1 MPTLFILNR
10 SDATRWD
17 IAFKIAM
24 PGDAVL
30 LIQDGVLA
38 TTGGTGD
45 RRIADLTQRRVKIL
59 ALKSDMDARRVDMK
73 HGVEAIDYEQ
83 LVDLLIRYDS
93 TFS

>member
-1 MPTLFILNR
+1 MSTLFILNR
-10 SDATRWD
+10 SDATRWH

-30 LIQDGVLA
+30 LIQEGVLA
-38 TTGGTGD
+38 TTGNTGD
-45 RRIADLTQRRVKIL
+45 RRIADLTQRGVKIL